1 MSTNN
6 SINEIISAL
15 DSLEQKADTSSI
27 GEMIA
32 KGIGVGIE
40 QNSYLA
46 ITAMENV
53 YVELET
59 LYKNS
64 EKNAQALQKKRQERE
79 LSNLKNSLNL
89 NFITEQEYY
98 ERLREYRDQNLRQGS
113 DDWYKYTEEI
123 ILYNKRMAD
132 ELQKEQEALAQ
143 KLLSI
148 RDKLSQKLSK
158 DEDSWYT
165 SRTTVIKGIG
175 KNGTDAIYHN
185 SDISDFGENISLIE
199 QYRDAILSLKALGN
213 IPDGIFSD
221 IASMDT
227 KDGLAAANAILNA
240 TNEERSRFVSGY
252 NKRASLADSIANELT
267 PVLSKEEIENLGVDA
282 SAAFN
287 SGFFNSDSGSKS
299 SFVQIL
305 EESFAEIPD
314 SYYNLGSSSADS
326 FGNGFMQSI
335 PQIMEEIRSY
345 MQSQINSIAEGIT
358 STLHRS
364 LQNGLQ
370 NGGNTYNNKYVFNTS
385 RDTTTQ
391 QLFAA
396 QRASTLSRLR
406 GM

>member
-15 DSLEQKADTSSI
+15 DSLGQKADTSSI

-32 KGIGVGIE
+32 SGIGVGIE

-59 LYKNS
+59 LYKNA
-64 EKNAQALQKKRQERE
+64 EKNALALQKKSQERE
-79 LSNLKNSLNL
+79 LSNLKNSLKL

-98 ERLREYRDQNLRQGS
+98 ERLKEYRDQNLRQGS

-132 ELQKEQEALAQ
+132 ELQKEQEALAE
-143 KLLSI
+143 KLQNI
-148 RDKLSQKLSK
+148 RDKLSEKLSK

-165 SRTTVIKGIG
+165 NNTIVIKGIG
-175 KNGTDAIYHN
+175 KNGTDVTYRN
-185 SDISDFGENISLIE
+185 SDISNFDKNISLIE

-240 TNEERSRFVSGY
+240 TSEERSRFISGY
-252 NKRASLADSIANELT
+252 NKRASLADSIANELN
-267 PVLSKEEIENLGVDA
+267 PILNKEEIESLGVDA
-282 SAAFN
+282 SEAFN
-287 SGFFNSDSGSKS
+287 NGFFNSDSESKT

-305 EESFAEIPD
+305 EESFTDIPD
-314 SYYNLGSSSADS
+314 SYYSLGCSTAES

-358 STLHRS
+358 STLYGY
-364 LQNGLQ
+364 LQSGSQ
-370 NGGNTYNNKYVFNTS
+370 NAGNTYNNKYVFNTS

>member
-15 DSLEQKADTSSI
+15 DSLGQKADTSSI

-32 KGIGVGIE
+32 SGIGVGIE

-59 LYKNS
+59 LYKNA
-64 EKNAQALQKKRQERE
+64 EKNALALQKKSQERE
-79 LSNLKNSLNL
+79 LSNLKNSLKL

-132 ELQKEQEALAQ
+132 ELQKEQEALVE
-143 KLLSI
+143 KLQTL
-148 RDKLSQKLSK
+148 RDKLSQKLSR

-165 SRTTVIKGIG
+165 DNTIVIKGIG

-185 SDISDFGENISLIE
+185 SDISTFDKEISLME

-221 IASMDT
+221 IAAMDV
-227 KDGLAAANAILNA
+227 KDGLSAANAILNA
-240 TNEERSRFVSGY
+240 TNEERSRFISGY
-252 NKRASLADSIANELT
+252 NKRSSLADGIASELT
-267 PVLSKEEIENLGVDA
+267 PILNKEEIENLGVDA

-287 SGFFNSDSGSKS
+287 NGFFNTDSESKT

-305 EESFAEIPD
+305 EESFTDIPD
-314 SYYNLGSSSADS
+314 SYYNLGCSSADS
-326 FGNGFMQSI
+326 FGDGFMQSI

-345 MQSQINSIAEGIT
+345 MQNQMTSIAEGLV
-358 STLHRS
+358 STLYS
-364 LQNGLQ
+364 YLQSGLQ
-370 NGGNTYNNKYVFNTS
+370 NAGNTYNNKYVFNTS